1 MSHHEPLSSLYPVD
15 WDDIP
20 QNDLKSFL
28 DPIFSEAQTVVE
40 SIPAP
45 PADTPATSGSPGR
58 TRSQTTSS
66 VIAGDSNASSS
77 AAAGA
82 NVRRHSQA
90 SAAQALKLRKEW
102 KEIKIN
108 AKENPLDISV
118 YKLGSKDSRGAWFAR
133 RSVHEGLPFDTWK
146 RGLETEF
153 LETMKVQDGPGSGNI
168 RGIGADRRA
177 EHHVVDGMGEVQG
190 TCS

>member
-1 MSHHEPLSSLYPVD
+1 M
-15 WDDIP
+15 
-20 QNDLKSFL
+20 
-28 DPIFSEAQTVVE
+28 
-40 SIPAP
+40 
-45 PADTPATSGSPGR
+45 
-58 TRSQTTSS
+58 
-66 VIAGDSNASSS
+66 
-77 AAAGA
+77 
-82 NVRRHSQA
+82 RRHSQA